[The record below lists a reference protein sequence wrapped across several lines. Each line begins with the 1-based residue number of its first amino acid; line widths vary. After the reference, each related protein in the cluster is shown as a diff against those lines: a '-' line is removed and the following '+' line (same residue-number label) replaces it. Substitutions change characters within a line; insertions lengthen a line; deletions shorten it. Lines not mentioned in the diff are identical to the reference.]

1 MSEATVAAGLPAAG
15 LSLTEDDVREI
26 CKARLA
32 AYKQPGRIVV
42 QAGARGGDPVP

>member
-1 MSEATVAAGLPAAG
+1 VSAQPDSGRENEIILEVEPTPGTV
-15 LSLTEDDVREI
+15 LTEEDVREI

-42 QAGARGGDPVP
+42 LA